1 MTMLNGQD
9 GLKHTTPK
17 EQKGARKRMSFSCP
31 LAVHGRADCPLASSS
46 NKFFSRVARPR
57 VAAQKLLCVRVRA
70 ALGSDGEFALR

>member
-31 LAVHGRADCPLASSS
+31 LAVHGRADFTKNSLAQHWAQDW
-46 NKFFSRVARPR
+46 ARDWRALALTQVHHKKIRPAR
-57 VAAQKLLCVRVRA
+57 WVR
-70 ALGSDGEFALR
+70 F